1 MRAGGL
7 CVCVCSRLCV
17 WEMAELPQ
25 VDKIKL
31 GPSCT
36 LELGGKVSACLA
48 AVCCQTFPAAQC
60 VATLP
65 APELQSAACS
75 PHPTARGCTG
85 GCLVMHW
92 AGRRT
97 GSGRLSGSLLF
108 IEPRCTRVGR
118 DVVLTDGSGST
129 KSFPRAEGQCWLH
142 LCVPN
147 GPRIHLFYFSCRLMI
162 LLSDSR

>member
-1 MRAGGL
+1 M
-7 CVCVCSRLCV
+7 CVCSRLCV

-75 PHPTARGCTG
+75 PHPTAEQHSPT
-85 GCLVMHW
+85 
-92 AGRRT
+92 A
-97 GSGRLSGSLLF
+97 
-108 IEPRCTRVGR
+108 PRHG
-118 DVVLTDGSGST
+118 
-129 KSFPRAEGQCWLH
+129 AQQEGQPQH
-142 LCVPN
+142 CV
-147 GPRIHLFYFSCRLMI
+147 
-162 LLSDSR
+162 SDTVSM